1 MITAPAVAAALAAG
15 IGLRY
20 VMYQRFNGASRSYD
34 VASNGRSAQD
44 NNTLLLY
51 TWFAF

>member
-1 MITAPAVAAALAAG
+1 MIGAPAVAAR
-15 IGLRY
+15 IGLEY
-20 VMYQRFNGASRSYD
+20 VLYQRFNGAGSSCD
-34 VASNGRSAQD
+34 VASNGRAAQD